1 MSNTRDDIKN
11 KEKIGRTRQAI
22 LSFMGR
28 DILRD
33 EGNPYARFLSRSVLL
48 EEAGPPR
55 LMRAAVILICV
66 LIAAFIIWA
75 TFTQL
80 DERAEAIG
88 EVLPINFVQPV
99 QHLEGGIVAEV
110 RVREGE
116 LVKAGQALII
126 LDETATR
133 AEYESL
139 SARLTGL
146 KLRLERLKSFAF
158 QRPAKFP
165 VVEKQFQSMLEDQK
179 QVLQAQINSREAR
192 IGVIN
197 AEIQE
202 LVEQREGL
210 GRQMQAMERE
220 EEYMREEVLIRKG
233 LLEKGLN
240 SRLVYLAAERNLA
253 RTHSQM
259 AQVNTNLA
267 RVKAAITSANQR
279 ILELEERIRNDA
291 LGEMGEA
298 SNEASQVEQQIAR
311 MADRVRR
318 TTITSPVDGR
328 VNGLRIKGIGAVIGS
343 AEVLMEIVPIERELV
358 AEVRVKPSDI
368 GHVKEGAQAFI
379 RIDTFNYARFGGIT
393 GTVERVSASSFRD
406 PDGNP
411 FFMARVVLDR
421 NYVGHDPLANHI
433 TPGMTLVADIK
444 TGQKSL
450 MSYMMRP
457 IYNTLRDSF
466 SER

>member
-1 MSNTRDDIKN
+1 MKDEQKN
-11 KEKIGRTRQAI
+11 DKSAKTAGLSGRAI

-55 LMRAAVILICV
+55 LMRAAVALICF
-66 LIAAFIIWA
+66 LIAAFILWA
-75 TFTQL
+75 VLTQL

-110 RVREGE
+110 RVKEGE
-116 LVKAGQALII
+116 MVKAGQPLII

-133 AEYESL
+133 AEYEAL
-139 SARLTGL
+139 AARLTGL
-146 KLRLERLKSFAF
+146 NLRLERLKSFAY
-158 QRPAKFP
+158 QRPANFP
-165 VVEKQFQSMLEDQK
+165 EVDPLFQNMLNDQK
-179 QVLQAQINSREAR
+179 MILEAQVNTREAR

-197 AEIQE
+197 AETQE
-202 LVEQREGL
+202 LVEQRQGL
-210 GRQMQAMERE
+210 SRQIDAMVRE
-220 EEYMREEVLIRKG
+220 EEYMAEEVMIRKG

-240 SRLVYLAAERNLA
+240 SRLVYLSAERNLA
-253 RTHSQM
+253 RMQSQM
-259 AQVNTNLA
+259 AQVRTNLA
-267 RVKAAITSANQR
+267 RVDAAITSASQR
-279 ILELEERIRNDA
+279 IIELEERIRNEA
-291 LGEMGEA
+291 LSEMGDV
-298 SNEASQVEQQIAR
+298 STEASQVQQQIGR
-311 MADRVRR
+311 MADKVKR
-318 TTITSPVDGR
+318 TTITAPVDGR
-328 VNGLRIKGIGAVIGS
+328 VNGLRVHGLGAVIGS
-343 AEVLMEIVPIERELV
+343 AEILMEIVPVQRELV
-358 AEVRVKPSDI
+358 AEVRVKPTDI
-368 GHVKEGAQAFI
+368 GHVREGAEAFI

-393 GTVERVSASSFRD
+393 GRVEQVSASSFRD

-411 FFMARVVLDR
+411 FFMARIVLER
-421 NYVGHDPLANHI
+421 NYVGHDPLSNHI

-450 MSYMMRP
+450 MSYMLRP